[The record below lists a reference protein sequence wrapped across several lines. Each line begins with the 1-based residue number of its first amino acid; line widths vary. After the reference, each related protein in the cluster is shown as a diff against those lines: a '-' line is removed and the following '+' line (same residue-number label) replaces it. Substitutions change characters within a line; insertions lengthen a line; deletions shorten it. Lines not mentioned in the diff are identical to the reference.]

1 MKPGSRNRCRQ
12 PSRALPAGA
21 RLDLQD
27 KIGQIRTAL
36 LAEDEFLIHRPEAV
50 AADSSLD
57 GALAVPVET
66 RPAEEQQFS
75 LALDDPVVAAGRA
88 EAQPDPV
95 LSRSVAD
102 GLIDLVA
109 TALSGETRQDLP
121 EFVSSAFLREVA
133 RLAAEEGVELS
144 EDDYIHLLNE
154 AAAVEMAVHTAEHVR
169 GSLESC
175 LGKVSAR
182 DTFTFGATEFLDGGR
197 P

>member
-1 MKPGSRNRCRQ
+1 MPPAFQSTPG
-12 PSRALPAGA
+12 GA
-21 RLDLQD
+21 SRLDLPD
-27 KIGQIRTAL
+27 KIGQIGTAL

-50 AADSSLD
+50 ATDSSLD
-57 GALAVPVET
+57 GALAVPAET
-66 RPAEEQQFS
+66 RPAEGPQFS

-95 LSRSVAD
+95 LSRRVAD
-102 GLIDLVA
+102 DLIDLIA
-109 TALSGETRQDLP
+109 TAMSGETRQDLP

-154 AAAVEMAVHTAEHVR
+154 ATAVEVAVNTAEHVR

-182 DTFTFGATEFLDGGR
+182 DNTFTFGATEFLDGGR